1 VNVAVP
7 LTITEDPVVAG
18 ALAVIVTV
26 PVGGGGSGGGTP
38 GAHCVKPPLSGAA
51 IAGLYYVKVAVDRTD
66 VVGLLL

>member
-7 LTITEDPVVAG
+7 LTITEDPVVTG

-26 PVGGGGSGGGTP
+26 PVGGGGIGGGTP
-38 GAHCVKPPLSGAA
+38 GAHCVKPLLSGAA
-51 IAGLYYVKVAVDRTD
+51 IAGLDDVQVAVDRTA